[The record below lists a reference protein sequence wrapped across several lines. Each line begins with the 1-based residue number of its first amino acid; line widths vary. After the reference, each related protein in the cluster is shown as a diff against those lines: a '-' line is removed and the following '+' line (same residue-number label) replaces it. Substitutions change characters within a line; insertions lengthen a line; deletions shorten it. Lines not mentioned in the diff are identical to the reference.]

1 MIKKREKKLPEVDVG
16 SFSDIAFLLIIF
28 FILTTQ
34 ITKFLGRSVDI
45 PSGQPNKEEKAK
57 EEDKQL
63 TINLTESDLKV
74 TVGKG
79 EPVSVS
85 FEELKAK
92 LLQENLPAQPQEK
105 RFVILDS
112 KGEVP
117 YERYYKVVMIITGC
131 GGILTMIDDSE
142 DGEKAQ

>member
-1 MIKKREKKLPEVDVG
+1 MMIKRKDKRLPEVDVG

-45 PSGQPNKEEKAK
+45 PSGQPSKEEKK

-63 TINLTESDLKV
+63 TINLTENDLKL

-79 EPVSVS
+79 EPSSVT

-92 LLQENLPAQPQEK
+92 LLQENLPAQPEEK